1 VIFLASVNLGRYDDC
16 EGYWRGGGLDARR
29 AAGLICRGADSG
41 SVANVRRGGE
51 DHEWWGTRLSDF
63 TPD

>member
-1 VIFLASVNLGRYDDC
+1 MCRTHRTGGL
-16 EGYWRGGGLDARR
+16 RGIKGLDARR
-29 AAGLICRGADSG
+29 AAGLICRGVDSG